1 MLCFGEID
9 ECPSPD
15 CSRPFSVR
23 EEFTEHINSE
33 HAGEYQREDCLICR
47 LVGRLDPIATAWM
60 TRSDRIVILEVA
72 ASDSHPS
79 G

>member
-1 MLCFGEID
+1 MSVPRLLEAFG
-9 ECPSPD
+9 
-15 CSRPFSVR
+15 VR

-33 HAGEYQREDCLICR
+33 HAGEYQREDCLMCR
-47 LVGRLDPIATAWM
+47 LVGRLDAIATAWM
-60 TRSDRIVILEVA
+60 TRSDRIFISEVA